1 MQTDKIVVTSLGI
14 GTEQALDETARF
26 SEYIGLNR
34 KQALRIRLL
43 AEEMLGMVQAITGE
57 FGADFWLENTE
68 DCLCR
73 MHLKARALMDSA
85 KRKELIDAS
94 TDKKNAAYKGFMGK
108 IRELIEKGTDCI
120 DEVGR
125 YESEYGTTFLFENVG
140 LVEGAGTVPLVWSMA
155 EYKDRIDSGEVAEDK
170 EAAWDELEK
179 SIVANIADDV
189 KVAVDG
195 DKIEVIIEKKKF

>member
-14 GTEQALDETARF
+14 GTEEALNETARF

-57 FGADFWLENTE
+57 FGADFWLENTD

-94 TDKKNAAYKGFMGK
+94 T
-108 IRELIEKGTDCI
+108 ETLT
-120 DEVGR
+120 
-125 YESEYGTTFLFENVG
+125 S
-140 LVEGAGTVPLVWSMA
+140 
-155 EYKDRIDSGEVAEDK
+155 
-170 EAAWDELEK
+170 
-179 SIVANIADDV
+179 
-189 KVAVDG
+189 
-195 DKIEVIIEKKKF
+195 